1 MWNSHIGRKKRT
13 NYEESKREKDS
24 IFSEFFQMFF
34 GEQNHN
40 EEKVREN
47 KSKKVPAK
55 GENIDTEIKVSI
67 KDAFYGAQKKITL
80 RTLNGKM
87 KNFEVKIPS
96 RYSKRRKN

>member
-1 MWNSHIGRKKRT
+1 MWNSHIGRKKHT
-13 NYEESKREKDS
+13 NYEESKREKGS

-40 EEKVREN
+40 EEKIKEN
-47 KSKKVPAK
+47 KLKKVPAK

-67 KDAFYGAQKKITL
+67 KDAFYGVQKKITL

-96 RYSKRRKN
+96 RHSKRRKN